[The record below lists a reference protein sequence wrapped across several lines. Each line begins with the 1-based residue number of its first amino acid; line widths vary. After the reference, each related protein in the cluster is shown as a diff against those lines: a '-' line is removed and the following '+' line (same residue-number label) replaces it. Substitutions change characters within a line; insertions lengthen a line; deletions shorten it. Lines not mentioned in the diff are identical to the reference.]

1 MSDSDFLS
9 FEQLRTPAAALA
21 STAIVLSL
29 LEAREAGRHDTDTI
43 GLMLTVI
50 AISAALLGLAS
61 RRSCRTQGMS
71 GTVFAV
77 IATATAGLPA
87 TVEHADIHLSQ
98 AAPTLW
104 ALSGITFGTA
114 VATCLVQGGWYRR
127 LIQREAPATSLAT
140 MSVLGC
146 LLGIVISLPLVS
158 QPAVFTSLRAGFL
171 LDAAVYFL
179 CGAVITLLTAVSPIV
194 PLTCLVS
201 VLIGYFVWDGL
212 EGAVRYS
219 VTVVPIPIVA
229 TAVTAHFFSI
239 FRRAATPSSTAH

>member
-1 MSDSDFLS
+1 MKNEIS
-9 FEQLRTPAAALA
+9 FQQLRTPAAALV

-29 LEAREAGRHDTDTI
+29 LDARDAGQHDTDTI

-50 AISAALLGLAS
+50 AISAALLGFLS
-61 RRSCRTQGMS
+61 RGSCRAQGLS

-77 IATATAGLPA
+77 IATAAAGLPE
-87 TVEHADIHLSQ
+87 TVEDADIHLSQ

-104 ALSGITFGTA
+104 ALSGIMFGTA
-114 VATCLVQGGWYRR
+114 AATCLVQGGWYRR
-127 LIQREAPATSLAT
+127 LIHREAPTTSLAT
-140 MSVLGC
+140 TSVLGL
-146 LLGIVISLPLVS
+146 LLGIAISLPLVS

-179 CGAVITLLTAVSPIV
+179 CGAVITLLAAISPIV

-201 VLIGYFVWDGL
+201 VLIGFFVWDGL

-219 VTVVPIPIVA
+219 VTVVPVPIVA

-239 FRRAATPSSTAH
+239 FRSAATPSSTEQ

>member
-98 AAPTLW
+98 A
-104 ALSGITFGTA
+104 
-114 VATCLVQGGWYRR
+114 
-127 LIQREAPATSLAT
+127 
-140 MSVLGC
+140 
-146 LLGIVISLPLVS
+146 
-158 QPAVFTSLRAGFL
+158 
-171 LDAAVYFL
+171 
-179 CGAVITLLTAVSPIV
+179 
-194 PLTCLVS
+194 
-201 VLIGYFVWDGL
+201 
-212 EGAVRYS
+212 
-219 VTVVPIPIVA
+219 
-229 TAVTAHFFSI
+229 
-239 FRRAATPSSTAH
+239 